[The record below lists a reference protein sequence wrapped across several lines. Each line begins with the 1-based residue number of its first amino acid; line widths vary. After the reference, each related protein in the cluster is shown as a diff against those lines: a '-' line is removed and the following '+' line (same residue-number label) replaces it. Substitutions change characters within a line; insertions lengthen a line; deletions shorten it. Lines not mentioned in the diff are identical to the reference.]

1 VPLATPRLAF
11 LLVMLA
17 LLVAA
22 RTAHAE
28 KRTKSVVVLSDG
40 VAPGSVA
47 ALRLVL
53 GDDFT
58 VGEAS
63 KLRASLDRWSRAS
76 LVEALAGDSRDDLL
90 NDVARAARAQRIDAV
105 VVVEVRTAH
114 RKRTA
119 RLVLID
125 PRRALAPFETEAKL
139 GPRDGITDGARLQA
153 LLLPRLVALSAPE
166 EFAPMEPDPI
176 VVDEPTRPAAP
187 SPAAPPAPA
196 AEKDVALRQSAKA
209 PNKDFAHA
217 LVVVDPY
224 VGLGTRH
231 FGYVD
236 RVTTGQRSY
245 DLTAAPMMGV
255 GAALYPFASLDQ
267 PVLDAFGLVGDYGR
281 AVGLQSAASTG
292 QRVDTSWS
300 HFDVAVRGRA
310 AVGERVSVGAK
321 VGYGVIDYSFD
332 NAGKLAPELP
342 GSTYRYLRAGVDGR
356 LEVWK
361 IVLMAG
367 FDYLAVQSSSGV
379 ADRYP
384 HATVGGIDAVLGIG
398 IPFAGHFEART
409 GLHYQRFF
417 YSMHPVVGEP
427 SVAGGATDE
436 YGRWD
441 TSVAFYY

>member
-1 VPLATPRLAF
+1 
-11 LLVMLA
+11 
-17 LLVAA
+17 
-22 RTAHAE
+22 
-28 KRTKSVVVLSDG
+28 
-40 VAPGSVA
+40 
-47 ALRLVL
+47 
-53 GDDFT
+53 
-58 VGEAS
+58 
-63 KLRASLDRWSRAS
+63 
-76 LVEALAGDSRDDLL
+76 
-90 NDVARAARAQRIDAV
+90 
-105 VVVEVRTAH
+105 
-114 RKRTA
+114 
-119 RLVLID
+119 
-125 PRRALAPFETEAKL
+125 
-139 GPRDGITDGARLQA
+139 
-153 LLLPRLVALSAPE
+153 
-166 EFAPMEPDPI
+166 
-176 VVDEPTRPAAP
+176 
-187 SPAAPPAPA
+187 
-196 AEKDVALRQSAKA
+196 
-209 PNKDFAHA
+209 
-217 LVVVDPY
+217 
-224 VGLGTRH
+224 
-231 FGYVD
+231 
-236 RVTTGQRSY
+236 
-245 DLTAAPMMGV
+245 
-255 GAALYPFASLDQ
+255 
-267 PVLDAFGLVGDYGR
+267 
-281 AVGLQSAASTG
+281 
-292 QRVDTSWS
+292 VDTSWS